1 MARGRIRSRRE
12 VLERVETLDGAL
24 RDALERLAA
33 GGLDAAAVE
42 ALWQGEGLGTL
53 LWALELAALPPY
65 DRTFEP
71 RTMLAADAAQ
81 GRLRD
86 RTEIEHA
93 CESARLWHWR
103 ARTARLR
110 AEGELELPAGWQS
123 FEQLIAVAALR
134 GHERGL
140 LPAPL
145 RGDFPAFGTGY
156 RALSPD
162 QLAEAASIAYE
173 RHRALSWLCGVG
185 ASWGAVPTET

>member
-12 VLERVETLDGAL
+12 ALERVGL
-24 RDALERLAA
+24 
-33 GGLDAAAVE
+33 LDAALRAGLE
-42 ALWQGEGLGTL
+42 ALSSSRLDGDAVAVLWQSEGLGAL
-53 LWALELAALPPY
+53 LWALELATLPPY

-71 RTMLAADAAQ
+71 RALLTADGAQ
-81 GRLRD
+81 GQLRD

-93 CESARLWHWR
+93 RESARLWHWR
-103 ARTARLR
+103 ARTSRLR
-110 AEGELELPAGWQS
+110 LQGTLELPDGWQS

-156 RALSPD
+156 RALSPP
-162 QLAEAASIAYE
+162 QLVEVASIAYE
-173 RHRALSWLCGVG
+173 RHRALSWLCGGG
-185 ASWGAVPTET
+185 ATWETVPTDT

>member
-1 MARGRIRSRRE
+1 
-12 VLERVETLDGAL
+12 VLERAQALGAGLRAGLEALSSPRVDGA
-24 RDALERLAA
+24 AI
-33 GGLDAAAVE
+33 E
-42 ALWQGEGLGTL
+42 ALWQAEGLGTL
-53 LWALELAALPPY
+53 LWALELATLPPY

-71 RTMLAADAAQ
+71 RGLLTADTAR

-86 RTEIEHA
+86 RSEIEHA
-93 CESARLWHWR
+93 AESARLWHWR

-110 AEGELELPAGWQS
+110 AQESLELPAGWQS

-156 RALSPD
+156 RALPPP

-173 RHRALSWLCGVG
+173 RHRALSWLCGLG
-185 ASWGAVPTET
+185 PSWEAVPTDT